1 MKEQNESE
9 RGEKMKELEAQLS
22 GHQSEFAKLQAG
34 KKAEQDKLKQH
45 QKQVESKKKEIEK
58 KTKLIQKKSE
68 DRDQLAESHEAN
80 QLNGKNRRDRLRQFT
95 CRDPI
100 NRVGTLLFLQTWRH
114 SCCKSSCCTNPNAC
128 VATLA

>member
-1 MKEQNESE
+1 MNEQNESE

-34 KKAEQDKLKQH
+34 KKAEQDRLKQH

-58 KTKLIQKKSE
+58 KTKLILKKTE

-80 QLNGKNRRDRLRQFT
+80 QKAAAETEEDFNKAETMLEQLR
-95 CRDPI
+95 
-100 NRVGTLLFLQTWRH
+100 
-114 SCCKSSCCTNPNAC
+114 
-128 VATLA
+128 